1 MWAVIVQVSFEPA
14 VRPLE
19 VQVTVP
25 EAFAQPLE
33 AETKLVP
40 AASTSLSV

>member
-33 AETKLVP
+33 AETSWCRRRARP
-40 AASTSLSV
+40 